1 MRGFLPAAVLTTG
14 AVLDAS
20 AFVLPASAHS
30 KSVARQWTAAAAP
43 RARGAALLAGG
54 GFESGDASVTRKA
67 KQSAAAKKAKA
78 KAAVKEGGAAAP
90 AAPKAME
97 TASEGGDTPRPG
109 RIVEPVA
116 EPGSRQDEILAQM
129 GVQGVRRDKR
139 GAYIPP
145 GQQEAEKKEIMVTM
159 FDVIPVELQGGIEKF
174 LITGIACCLTFFLA
188 SGIALGLE
196 AYAVTTKVPLPDNV
210 DQFIV
215 STLEPAFTPSLLVTL
230 GFSSVLGIFKL
241 GQLGRAGVNYRE

>member
-30 KSVARQWTAAAAP
+30 KSVVRQWTAAAAP
-43 RARGAALLAGG
+43 RARGAVLLAGG
-54 GFESGDASVTRKA
+54 GFESGDASATRKA

-97 TASEGGDTPRPG
+97 TTEGGDAPRPG